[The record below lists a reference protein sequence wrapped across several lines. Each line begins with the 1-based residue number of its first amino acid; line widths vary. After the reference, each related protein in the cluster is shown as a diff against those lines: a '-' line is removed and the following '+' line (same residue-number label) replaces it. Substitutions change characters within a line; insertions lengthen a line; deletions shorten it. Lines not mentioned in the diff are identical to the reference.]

1 MAQYENWL
9 KTDLDKLPQIANLGG
24 YTFTGDAL
32 SVKVGVIVTKSG
44 VAETLTGDV
53 TGYVIRPDGVT
64 VVITG
69 DKSTNKA
76 WVELPESAFSVS
88 GMCSLAIRIT
98 YGADDS
104 NKIVLGAATF
114 NVKNTST
121 TTVIDPDSVVPT
133 YQELVDA
140 IDALEDDVLSIQS
153 DISDLQTAL
162 GGTKILRKS
171 CGTTSGNNTITFTFT
186 GICNFVIFTT
196 GGVQALRSTIYGQC
210 TSGGSVAATKVNA
223 ASSSDITVGTSTSNK
238 LILTNGNTSSYGLNV
253 LMLVIS
259 YPGNVS

>member
-24 YTFTGDAL
+24 YTFSGDAL

-69 DKSTNKA
+69 DKSTNRA

-88 GMCSLAIRIT
+88 GLCSLAIRIT
-98 YGADDS
+98 FGTDDS
-104 NKIVLGAATF
+104 NKVVLGAATF

-121 TTVIDPDSVVPT
+121 TTVIDPGSVVPT
-133 YQELVDA
+133 YEELIEAVEAVETDTQNLETAIGDLATIRKEVAKRSSVDFTFSGYIMMA
-140 IDALEDDVLSIQS
+140 FFCCGANANLKCILLVSVNSSGVVNVEKI
-153 DISDLQTAL
+153 
-162 GGTKILRKS
+162 GTGTNI
-171 CGTTSGNNTITFTFT
+171 TTSTDTNKLTVNNTNSSAGMQVM
-186 GICNFVIFTT
+186 GIRI
-196 GGVQALRSTIYGQC
+196 
-210 TSGGSVAATKVNA
+210 
-223 ASSSDITVGTSTSNK
+223 SSSENNMPT
-238 LILTNGNTSSYGLNV
+238 
-253 LMLVIS
+253 
-259 YPGNVS
+259 